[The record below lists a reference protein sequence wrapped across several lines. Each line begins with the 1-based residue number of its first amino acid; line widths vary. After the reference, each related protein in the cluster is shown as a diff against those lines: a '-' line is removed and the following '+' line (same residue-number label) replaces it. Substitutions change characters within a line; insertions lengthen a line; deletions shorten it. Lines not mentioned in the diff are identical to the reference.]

1 MNPFLILCTTG
12 FFAIFSTT
20 LSKSPVLPL
29 FTSYLGADPSG
40 VGMVAAVSSFA
51 GIVAS
56 VPAGM
61 LSDRWGR
68 KRMLLLSSVI
78 FATAPLL
85 YLLVSAIWQ
94 LAAVRLYHGLA
105 TAVFVPVS
113 MALVSDLFQ
122 KNRGEKIGWF
132 STSTLLG
139 RFIAPVAGG
148 SIIGALVMN
157 PGTSYYTVYLVCG
170 ATGAVVF
177 FLALRIPADRKE
189 QKSVRTWRDTFSA
202 FQSVISNRTI
212 LVTAAVEAAILFA
225 YGTFETFLP
234 LYAIKTGL
242 TAYEVGIFLSSQ
254 VIVLAL
260 TKPLMG
266 KFSDRHGRK
275 SQIIV
280 GTIIGALSIAAFSL
294 VRGFFP
300 LIGIS
305 ILFGFSQSVVTSA
318 TAAYIADL
326 SKGENR
332 GSAMG
337 LLGSI
342 MDIGHTTGPLISG
355 ILAAW
360 LGFGASFI
368 GAGAVLCLMVFI
380 FVLST
385 SGPSRQN
392 PARL

>member
-1 MNPFLILCTTG
+1 MNPFLMLCGTG

-68 KRMLLLSSVI
+68 RRMLLLSSVI

-85 YLLVSAIWQ
+85 YLLVSTVWQ
-94 LAAVRLYHGLA
+94 LAVVRLYHGLA
-105 TAVFVPVS
+105 TAVFVPVA

-148 SIIGALVMN
+148 SILGALVMN
-157 PGTSYYTVYLVCG
+157 PGISFYTVYLVCG
-170 ATGAVVF
+170 AAGAVVV
-177 FLALRIPADRKE
+177 FLSLRIPAGRPE
-189 QKSVRTWRDTFSA
+189 QQNAPAWRDTLSA
-202 FQSVISNRTI
+202 FRSVVSNRAI

-234 LYAIKTGL
+234 LSAIRNGL
-242 TAYEVGIFLSSQ
+242 TAYEVGVFLSSQ

-260 TKPLMG
+260 SKPIMG

-275 SQIIV
+275 SQIII
-280 GTIIGALSIAAFSL
+280 GTIVGALSIAAFSL
-294 VRGFFP
+294 VRDFLP

-326 SKGENR
+326 SKGETR

-368 GAGAVLCLMVFI
+368 GAGIVLCLAVVI
-380 FVLST
+380 FAAAVSE
-385 SGPSRQN
+385 
-392 PARL
+392 PAPRNADRL

>member
-1 MNPFLILCTTG
+1 MNPFLMLCGTG

-68 KRMLLLSSVI
+68 RRMLLLSSVI

-85 YLLVSAIWQ
+85 YLLVSTVWQ
-94 LAAVRLYHGLA
+94 LAVVRLYHGLA
-105 TAVFVPVS
+105 TAVFVPVA

-148 SIIGALVMN
+148 SILGALVMN
-157 PGTSYYTVYLVCG
+157 PGISFYTVYLVCG
-170 ATGAVVF
+170 AAGAVVV
-177 FLALRIPADRKE
+177 FLSLRIPAGRPE
-189 QKSVRTWRDTFSA
+189 QQNAPAWRDTLSA
-202 FQSVISNRTI
+202 FRSVVSNRAI

-234 LYAIKTGL
+234 LSAIRNGL
-242 TAYEVGIFLSSQ
+242 TAYEVGVFLSSQ

-260 TKPLMG
+260 SKPIMG

-275 SQIIV
+275 SQIII
-280 GTIIGALSIAAFSL
+280 GTIVGALSIAAFSL
-294 VRGFFP
+294 VRDFLP

-326 SKGENR
+326 SKGETR

-368 GAGAVLCLMVFI
+368 GAGIVLCLAVVI
-380 FVLST
+380 FAAAVSE
-385 SGPSRQN
+385 PAPRN
-392 PARL
+392 AARL